1 MYLHKNAKQFRITT
15 NFRSF
20 GIKNYL
26 IAKEILLIL
35 FQTSFACQVS
45 IFQQN
50 NIAKEKVNNLL
61 EYLFQGK

>member
-1 MYLHKNAKQFRITT
+1 MIV
-15 NFRSF
+15 
-20 GIKNYL
+20 
-26 IAKEILLIL
+26 KEILLIL
-35 FQTSFACQVS
+35 FQTSFACQMS